1 LEARIFWVCEVDGFM
16 VEINNE
22 EVATVATVLINGISA
37 TKFIKL
43 TLVVVRIGFEASIKI
58 DKFESENQKQ
68 NSSLISQKAEQL
80 FVLLHFQ
87 HTVRFLVKQS
97 VHFLLLEFK
106 VQQIF

>member
-22 EVATVATVLINGISA
+22 EVATVATVLISA

-87 HTVRFLVKQS
+87 HKVRFLVKQS

>member
-22 EVATVATVLINGISA
+22 EVATVLIPA

-68 NSSLISQKAEQL
+68 NSSLRSQKAEQL

-87 HTVRFLVKQS
+87 HKVRFLVKQS